1 MSVNIFTSETGLGG
15 KRGRWA
21 NAETACNVRRW
32 SVIKSKVETAGKLGS
47 EGASPLAGMSA
58 SADLAEL
65 KSHYRSGVDD
75 LAAEF
80 FAPCLNN
87 ASVYRRAAGYFSS
100 TALLTWMEALP
111 RLVEGEDLKV
121 LLIAAPEL
129 SPQDKA
135 VLRELVAEEKRAD
148 YRRLL
153 VERMLDEVVAL
164 AQNPADAGVRARIFA
179 WLVANGRL
187 DIRFAFAKHID
198 EPGIFHEKMGV
209 FDFGEGC
216 RVAFTGSANE
226 TLGGHRLNY
235 ESIDVYRSWV
245 AGDAERVGTKVA
257 QFDEAWGNDAEG
269 LDVERPSAETV
280 ARLRARAPG
289 ELPRKSGPKAVDES
303 EDRRWRHQE
312 EAVEAFLEK
321 RSGVL
326 EMATGTGKT
335 RTTLKILQRLI
346 DSGELKAAVVATDGT
361 DLLDQ
366 WAVELDGW
374 ALAARRPWLVY
385 RQYERY
391 KEMGEFALGPDDGIL
406 VISRAQLP
414 KALRRVPPEAM
425 RNMMVVHDEVHG
437 LGVPSLVASL
447 KRSHQ
452 HFGWRLGLSA
462 TPERSYD
469 AEGNRFILAEI
480 GPTVHRFPLEAAI
493 ARGVLSEFD
502 YVPLP
507 YELTDGDRRRIT
519 SVYARRAARKRE
531 GDPMSDEEFW
541 NELAKVYKTA
551 EMKPEVFR
559 EYLDGHAT
567 VLRDCI
573 IFVETKEYG
582 NGLLEDL
589 HEHTIRYRTYYA
601 EDDRGH
607 LEQFARREID
617 CLITC
622 HRISQG
628 IDLRSLRTV
637 VLFASARSKLETIQR
652 IGRCLRVDPDSPAK
666 RALVV
671 DFVRS
676 GGAGP
681 GSDGIPSADEER
693 CEWLRSLSKVR
704 RTNDD

>member
-1 MSVNIFTSETGLGG
+1 MCGAGASLGS
-15 KRGRWA
+15 A
-21 NAETACNVRRW
+21 VTA
-32 SVIKSKVETAGKLGS
+32 ETAGKFGS
-47 EGASPLAGMSA
+47 EGANAPAGMTMPA
-58 SADLAEL
+58 ILAQL
-65 KSHYRSGVDD
+65 RSHYRSGSDD
-75 LAAEF
+75 LATEF
-80 FAPCLNN
+80 FGPCLNH
-87 ASVYRRAAGYFSS
+87 AHIYRRAAGYFSS

-111 RLVEGEDLKV
+111 RLVHGEDLTV
-121 LLIAAPEL
+121 RLIAAPEL
-129 SPQDKA
+129 STQDKA
-135 VLRELVAEEKRAD
+135 VLGELAAEEKRAE

-153 VERMLDEVVAL
+153 VERILDEVVAL
-164 AQNPADAGVRARIFA
+164 AENPTDGGVRARVFA

-187 DIRFAFAKHID
+187 DIRFAFPRHVGA
-198 EPGIFHEKMGV
+198 PGIFHEKMGV
-209 FDFGEGC
+209 FDFGDEA

-257 QFDEAWGNDAEG
+257 QFDEAWANEAEG

-280 ARLRARAPG
+280 AKLRSRAPG
-289 ELPRKSGPKAVDES
+289 KLPRRRGPQAADER
-303 EDRRWRHQE
+303 EDTRWRHQE
-312 EAVEAFLEK
+312 EAVEAFLAK

-346 DSGELKAAVVATDGT
+346 GSGELKGAVIATDGT

-366 WAVELDGW
+366 WAAELDGW
-374 ALAARRPWLVY
+374 ALAAKRSWLVY
-385 RQYERY
+385 RQYERHR
-391 KEMGEFALGPDDGIL
+391 EMGEFALSPEDGIL

-414 KALRRVPPEAM
+414 KAVRRMPRRSM
-425 RNMMVVHDEVHG
+425 RDMIVVHDEVHG
-437 LGVPSLVASL
+437 LGVPSLVGSL
-447 KRSHQ
+447 GGRHR

-469 AEGNRFILAEI
+469 EEGNRFILDEI
-480 GPTVHRFPLEAAI
+480 GRTVYRFPLEAAI

-507 YELTDGDRRRIT
+507 YELTDGDRRRI
-519 SVYARRAARKRE
+519 SAVYARRAARKRE
-531 GDPMSDEEFW
+531 GDPMSNEEFW

-551 EMKPEVFR
+551 EMKPEVFG
-559 EYLDGHAT
+559 EYLKGHAAL
-567 VLRDCI
+567 LRDCI

-589 HEHTIRYRTYYA
+589 HEHTTRYRTYYA
-601 EDDRGH
+601 EDDRDH

-652 IGRCLRVDPDSPAK
+652 IGRCLRVDPDAPGK

-676 GGAGP
+676 GALSAGP
-681 GSDGIPSADEER
+681 DEIPSADEER
-693 CEWLRSLSKVR
+693 CDWLRSLSKVR

>member
-1 MSVNIFTSETGLGG
+1 M
-15 KRGRWA
+15 
-21 NAETACNVRRW
+21 TA
-32 SVIKSKVETAGKLGS
+32 ETAGKSGS
-47 EGASPLAGMSA
+47 DSASTPVGMSMPE
-58 SADLAEL
+58 SLARL
-65 KSHYRSGVDD
+65 KSHYRSGADD

-80 FAPCLNN
+80 FAPCLTN
-87 ASVYRRAAGYFSS
+87 ARVYRRAAGYFSS
-100 TALLTWMEALP
+100 TALLTWMDALP
-111 RLVEGEDLKV
+111 RLVQGDDLKV
-121 LLIAAPEL
+121 RLIAAPEL
-129 SPQDKA
+129 SAQDKA
-135 VLRELVAEEKRAD
+135 VLRELVAEEKRAE

-153 VERMLDEVVAL
+153 VERMLDEVVVL
-164 AQNPADAGVRARIFA
+164 AENPADDGVRARIFA

-187 DIRFAFAKHID
+187 DIRFAFPRHI
-198 EPGIFHEKMGV
+198 EAPGIFHEKMGV
-209 FDFGEGC
+209 FDFGDEV

-289 ELPRKSGPKAVDES
+289 KLPRRRGPKAAEAS

-312 EAVEAFLEK
+312 EAVDAFLAK
-321 RSGVL
+321 GAGVL

-346 DSGELKAAVVATDGT
+346 DSGELKGAVIATDGT

-366 WAVELDGW
+366 WAAELDGW
-374 ALAARRPWLVY
+374 ALAAKQPWLVY
-385 RQYERY
+385 RQYERH
-391 KEMGEFALGPDDGIL
+391 KEMGEFALGPEDGIL

-414 KALRRVPPEAM
+414 KAVRRIPREAM
-425 RNMMVVHDEVHG
+425 RNMIVVHDEVHG
-437 LGVPSLVASL
+437 LGVPTLVASV
-447 KRSHQ
+447 KGRHW

-469 AEGNRFILAEI
+469 EEGNRFILDEI
-480 GPTVHRFPLEAAI
+480 GPVVYQFPLERAI

-507 YELTDGDRRRIT
+507 YELTDGDRRRI
-519 SVYARRAARKRE
+519 SAVYARRAARKRE

-541 NELAKVYKTA
+541 NELARVYKTA
-551 EMKPEVFR
+551 EMKPEVFG
-559 EYLDGHAT
+559 EYLEGHAAL
-567 VLRDCI
+567 LRDCI

-589 HEHTIRYRTYYA
+589 HEHTTRYRTYYA
-601 EDDRGH
+601 EDDRDH

-652 IGRCLRVDPDSPAK
+652 IGRCLRVDPDAPAK

-676 GGAGP
+676 GAS
-681 GSDGIPSADEER
+681 GSGVEEIPSADEER
-693 CEWLRSLSKVR
+693 CEWLRSLSQVR
-704 RTNDD
+704 RSNDD

>member
-1 MSVNIFTSETGLGG
+1 MTTETI
-15 KRGRWA
+15 
-21 NAETACNVRRW
+21 AESAI
-32 SVIKSKVETAGKLGS
+32 SD
-47 EGASPLAGMSA
+47 EGASAGTVAPGGLAA
-58 SADLAEL
+58 L

-75 LAAEF
+75 LSAEF
-80 FAPCLNN
+80 FVPCLKE
-87 ASVYRRAAGYFSS
+87 ARVYRRAAGYFSS

-111 RLVEGEDLKV
+111 RLVRGDDLKV

-129 SPQDKA
+129 NPQDKT
-135 VLRELVAEEKRAD
+135 VLRELVAEEKRAE
-148 YRRLL
+148 YRRLV
-153 VERMLDEVVAL
+153 VERILEEIAVL
-164 AQNPADAGVRARIFA
+164 AEDPADDGARARIFA

-187 DIRFAFAKHID
+187 DIRFAFPTHVEA
-198 EPGIFHEKMGV
+198 PGIFHEKMGV
-209 FDFGEGC
+209 FEFADEA

-245 AGDAERVGTKVA
+245 AGDAERVGTKAA
-257 QFDEAWGNDAEG
+257 QFDEAWENDAEG

-280 ARLRARAPG
+280 ARLRARAPRKLRAA
-289 ELPRKSGPKAVDES
+289 LPPRPTGGS
-303 EDRRWRHQE
+303 EGRRWRHQD
-312 EAVEAFLEK
+312 EAVEVFLGK

-346 DSGELKAAVVATDGT
+346 DSGELKGAVVATDGT

-366 WAVELDGW
+366 WAAELDGW
-374 ALAARRPWLVY
+374 TLQSSRPWLVY
-385 RQYERY
+385 RQYERHR
-391 KEMGEFALGPDDGIL
+391 EMGEFALGPEGGIL

-414 KALRRVPPEAM
+414 KALRRIPRDAM
-425 RNMMVVHDEVHG
+425 GNMIVVHDEVHG

-447 KRSHQ
+447 KGRHRP
-452 HFGWRLGLSA
+452 FGWRLGLSA

-469 AEGNRFILAEI
+469 ADGNRFILDEI
-480 GPTVHRFPLEAAI
+480 GPTIYEFPLEAAI

-502 YVPLP
+502 YAPLA
-507 YELTDGDRRRIT
+507 YELTDGDRRRI
-519 SVYARRAARKRE
+519 SGVYARRAARRRD

-551 EMKPEVFR
+551 EMKPATFA
-559 EYLDGHAT
+559 EYLEDHADL
-567 VLRDCI
+567 LRDCI

-582 NGLLEDL
+582 NGLLETL
-589 HEHTIRYRTYYA
+589 HEHTTRYRTYYA
-601 EDDRGH
+601 EDDREH
-607 LEQFARREID
+607 LEEFARGEID
-617 CLITC
+617 CLVTC

-652 IGRCLRVDPDSPAK
+652 IGRCLRVDPDRPAK

-671 DFVRS
+671 DFVRDTGPS
-676 GGAGP
+676 AGG
-681 GSDGIPSADEER
+681 DETPSADEER
-693 CEWLRSLSKVR
+693 CEWLTSLSRVR
-704 RTNDD
+704 RNEDA